1 MFGTLQNMYRITIPS
16 LFLSKRRSREKE
28 EEKEEKGKGKEKARE
43 KKRTQKKEKN
53 REGKKRRGKGGES
66 VSETWLNQTFHKVL
80 SSIKRAYAFPFSSC
94 PPSSADFEI
103 EFHKIQKIH
112 RKAKSRDADLSLFL
126 ENNKKTYY

>member
-1 MFGTLQNMYRITIPS
+1 MNW
-16 LFLSKRRSREKE
+16 
-28 EEKEEKGKGKEKARE
+28 
-43 KKRTQKKEKN
+43 
-53 REGKKRRGKGGES
+53 EGKKRRGRGGGN

-80 SSIKRAYAFPFSSC
+80 SPIERAFDFPFPSC
-94 PPSSADFEI
+94 PPSSAEFET